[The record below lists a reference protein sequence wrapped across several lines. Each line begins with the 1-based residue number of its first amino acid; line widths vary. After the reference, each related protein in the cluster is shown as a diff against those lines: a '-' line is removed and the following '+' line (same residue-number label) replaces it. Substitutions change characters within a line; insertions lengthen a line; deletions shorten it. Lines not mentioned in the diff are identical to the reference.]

1 MMELIQWHDQ
11 FSVGVTL
18 IDEQHKQLFLLVN
31 KLINAVNTN
40 KHSEVL
46 DEIFQGVVDYT
57 KFHFKTEEEIFKI
70 HPQYEAHYQIHKNF
84 TGNVGNMWRQARGD
98 SAKDAS
104 LLLDSLIAWL
114 KEHILQTDIAFFS
127 QLGYRPKDTIDDIKE
142 RLNLLTQKEKVLVVD
157 DSEIIRLQ
165 LRKHLELEGYEVI
178 EATNGREAL
187 EIIDNNFSLRLIITD
202 IQMPEL
208 DGYELIKAIRDRQ
221 LHAVYII
228 VITGTADRESLI
240 KSLHLGAND
249 FLSKPIFHQE
259 LSLRLKNSMQLLRL
273 DSQDELIFSMAKLA
287 DCRSPETGMHLERVQ
302 KFTYL
307 LSHQLIDGFP
317 ELGMT
322 ESIAVDISTAS
333 PLHDI
338 GKVAVVDG
346 ILNKPG
352 RLTPDEFNV
361 MKEHAK
367 IGGDLI
373 GNILRKKSSRKLR
386 LAYELTMYHHEKWDG
401 SGYPLGLKGSDI
413 PLAARIMAIAD
424 VYDALTTERVYK
436 KAMEREEA
444 NGIIIAFTGAHFDP
458 VLVEA
463 FKLLEEQFHRLRLEL
478 VDPNPAGQWPVNL

>member
-1 MMELIQWHDQ
+1 M
-11 FSVGVTL
+11 
-18 IDEQHKQLFLLVN
+18 
-31 KLINAVNTN
+31 NTN
-40 KHSEVL
+40 LHSDVL

-70 HPQYEAHYQIHKNF
+70 HPQYKAHHTIHKNF
-84 TGNVGNMWRQARGD
+84 TDQVAEMWRQAEVD
-98 SAKDAS
+98 SAENAY
-104 LLLDSLIAWL
+104 LLLESLITWL
-114 KEHILQTDIAFFS
+114 KEHILETDIACFS
-127 QLGYRPKDTIDDIKE
+127 QLGYRPEDTIDDIQE
-142 RLNLLTQKEKVLVVD
+142 RLHLLTQKEKILVVD
-157 DSEIIRLQ
+157 DSTIIRLQ
-165 LRKHLELEGYEVI
+165 LRKHLQLEGYEVI
-178 EATNGREAL
+178 EAANGREAL

-202 IQMPEL
+202 IQMPEM
-208 DGYELIKAIRDRQ
+208 DGFELIQAIRERH
-221 LHAVYII
+221 LPAVYII

-259 LSLRLKNSMQLLRL
+259 LSLRLGNSMQLLRL
-273 DSQDELIFSMAKLA
+273 DSQDDLIFSMAKLA
-287 DCRSPETGMHLERVQ
+287 DCRSPETGLHLERVR

-307 LSHQLIDGFP
+307 LSHQLIDSFP

-322 ESIAVDISTAS
+322 ESIAADISSAS

-367 IGGDLI
+367 VGGDLI

-401 SGYPLGLKGSDI
+401 SGYPLGLKGTDI

-436 KAMEREEA
+436 KAMDRQEA
-444 NGIIIAFTGAHFDP
+444 NDIIIASSGIHFDP
-458 VLVEA
+458 ALVEA
-463 FKLLEEQFHRLRLEL
+463 FKLLDEQFHRLRIEL
-478 VDPNPAGQWPVNL
+478 VDTSPAGQCLSNI

>member
-1 MMELIQWHDQ
+1 VELIQWHDQ
-11 FSVGVTL
+11 FSVGVAL

-31 KLINAVNTN
+31 KLIHAVNTN
-40 KHSEVL
+40 KHSDVL

-70 HPQYEAHYQIHKNF
+70 HPQYETHYHIHKNF
-84 TGNVGNMWRQARGD
+84 TDKVAEMWRQAQVD
-98 SAKDAS
+98 SAKNAY
-104 LLLDSLIAWL
+104 LLLDSLITWL
-114 KEHILQTDIAFFS
+114 KEHILKTDIACFS
-127 QLGYRPKDTIDDIKE
+127 QLGYRPKDTIEDIQE
-142 RLNLLTQKEKVLVVD
+142 RLHLLTQKEKILVVD
-157 DSEIIRLQ
+157 DSAIVRLQ

-202 IQMPEL
+202 IQMPEM
-208 DGYELIKAIRDRQ
+208 DGYELIKAIRERQ
-221 LHAVYII
+221 LSAVYII
-228 VITGTADRESLI
+228 VITGTEDREALI

-249 FLSKPIFHQE
+249 FLSKPVFHQE

-287 DCRSPETGMHLERVQ
+287 DCRSPETGMHLERVR
-302 KFTYL
+302 KFTYFL
-307 LSHQLIDGFP
+307 GHHLIDGFP

-352 RLTPDEFNV
+352 RLTPDEFNI

-367 IGGDLI
+367 VGGDLI
-373 GNILRKKSSRKLR
+373 SNILRNKSSRKLR

-401 SGYPLGLKGSDI
+401 TGYPLGLKGTDI

-436 KAMEREEA
+436 TAMDRQEA
-444 NGIIIAFTGAHFDP
+444 NDIIISSAGIHFDP

-463 FKLLEEQFHRLRLEL
+463 FKLLEEQFHRLRIEL
-478 VDPNPAGQWPVNL
+478 VDTSPPGQCSTDI